1 MAKLIATG
9 LVSGKKWQKSLPE
22 NQCLTLGRDAQL
34 WAVPWDAFI
43 SRQHAE
49 LIWRDGR
56 LEVRRLANAC
66 NPIFCNGEEVTQLR
80 LKPGESFVIGQTR
93 FTLANDP
100 DQQPVLAERSVSA
113 QELQSLPFR
122 NASYRLD
129 VLSRLPDV
137 IAGASDERDLSERV
151 VNMLLAG
158 IPAAQAIAL
167 VAIES
172 PAQEES
178 MVRVL
183 HKESRLVLGEDFQP
197 SERLIRVAVRR
208 QETVLHVWGQDA
220 APADSGLLELTQAGN
235 EDWAFC
241 TPVRGERRGN
251 WAIYVTGRLTQET
264 AATVRSPWEDN
275 ALGDDFKFTELV
287 AAILGSLR
295 QVQRL
300 QRDQASLR
308 HFFSPAVI
316 RTLSDNDPDV
326 VLKPREE
333 EVTVLFCDLRGFSKI
348 AAEASDLMG
357 LLERISKALSV
368 MTQNILDQ
376 GGVVGDF
383 HGDAAMGF
391 WGWPLTQPDGVK
403 RACMAA
409 LGIRTQFEINARR
422 PDHPLAAFRAGIGI
436 GTGRAVAG
444 KIGAIDQVKI
454 TVFGPIVNLA
464 SRLEGMTK
472 IFRAPILM
480 DEKTA
485 QLAKEQVPPSL
496 ARQRRLAKALP
507 LGLKEPLVISELL
520 PPLLEYPL
528 LTDAHVADYEAA
540 VDAFMAGDWC
550 KTLELFNRVP
560 AEDRCKDYLM
570 MFIAENDRTPPPGWD
585 GVLVMKSK
593 T

>member
-9 LVSGKKWQKSLPE
+9 LVSGKEWENPLPE
-22 NQCLTLGRDAQL
+22 NECLILGRDTEP
-34 WAVPWDAFI
+34 WAVPWDPFI
-43 SRQHAE
+43 SRRHAE
-49 LIWRDGR
+49 LIWRNGR
-56 LEVRRLANAC
+56 LEVRRLANVR
-66 NPIFCNGEEVTQLR
+66 NPIFCGGEEANQLR

-93 FTLANDP
+93 FTLVIDP
-100 DQQPVLAERSVSA
+100 DQQQVLAERTVSA
-113 QELQSLPFR
+113 RELQILPFR

-137 IAGASDERDLSERV
+137 IAGASDESDLSERV
-151 VNMLLAG
+151 VSMLLAG
-158 IPAAQAIAL
+158 IPSAQAVAL
-167 VAIES
+167 VAVES
-172 PAQEES
+172 AAPEDSA
-178 MVRVL
+178 VHVL
-183 HKESRLVLGEDFQP
+183 HKESRLVLGGDFQP
-197 SERLIRVAVRR
+197 SRRLIRAAVRR
-208 QETVLHVWGQDA
+208 QETVLHIWGAVALPD
-220 APADSGLLELTQAGN
+220 DSGLLDLTQAGN
-235 EDWAFC
+235 GDWAFC
-241 TPVRGERRGN
+241 TPVRGDVRGN
-251 WAIYVTGRLTQET
+251 WAIYATGRLTEEA
-264 AATVRSPWEDN
+264 AATVRSPWENN
-275 ALGDDFKFTELV
+275 ALGDDLKFTELV

-300 QRDQASLR
+300 QRDQASFR
-308 HFFSPAVI
+308 QFFSPAVI
-316 RTLSDNDPDV
+316 RTLSDNDPEV
-326 VLKPREE
+326 VLKPREA

-348 AAEASDLMG
+348 AAEAPDLMG

-391 WGWPLTQPDGVK
+391 WGWPLIQPDGVK

-409 LGIRTQFEINARR
+409 LGIRTQFEINSRR
-422 PDHPLAAFRAGIGI
+422 PDHPLAAFKAGVGI

-485 QLAKEQVPPSL
+485 QMAKEQVPPSL
-496 ARQRRLAKALP
+496 GRQRRLARALP
-507 LGLKEPLVISELL
+507 LGLKEPLVVSELL
-520 PPLLEYPL
+520 PPLSDYPL
-528 LTDAHVADYEAA
+528 LTDEHLADYEAA
-540 VDAFMAGDWC
+540 VDAFIAGNWR

-585 GVLVMKSK
+585 GVLAMKSK
-593 T
+593 S